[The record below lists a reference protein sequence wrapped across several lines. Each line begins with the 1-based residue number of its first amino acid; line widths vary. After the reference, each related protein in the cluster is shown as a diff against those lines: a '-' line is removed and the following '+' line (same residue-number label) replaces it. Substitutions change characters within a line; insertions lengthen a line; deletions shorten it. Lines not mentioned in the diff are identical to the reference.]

1 MIHEARE
8 EKQAQTGDADEFA
21 SLYRRHGRDV
31 LGMLLHLTHGDRA
44 EAEDLTQETFLAA
57 FRGRRSFAGRASV
70 RAWLVGIAVRRF
82 RDARRRPPAP
92 AEPSRR
98 PRRPIPASL
107 ARERRRG
114 ERLPRPCAFARLPE
128 NQQTALLLVLG
139 QGLTYREAA
148 DALGE
153 PIGTIKWRVSEATGK
168 LRAYLT
174 EDEEDASAQTITC
187 PCWRPADCPV
197 SQSGARNVTSS
208 PARIARRNSP
218 SFRRSPASFGLSRF
232 PNPALTSTNAS
243 LRFVQRRSNK
253 RPRRN
258 PKNAPCVACSS
269 PCPSSWP
276 FWRWAQ

>member
-1 MIHEARE
+1 MIHEARRE
-8 EKQAQTGDADEFA
+8 RQAQAGEADEFA

-92 AEPSRR
+92 VGLPADLDDRSPLPS
-98 PRRPIPASL
+98 PESGVVASDCL
-107 ARERRRG
+107 ARA
-114 ERLPRPCAFARLPE
+114 LARLPE

-153 PIGTIKWRVSEATGK
+153 PVGTIKWRVSEATGK

-174 EDEEDASAQTITC
+174 EDENDAL
-187 PCWRPADCPV
+187 P
-197 SQSGARNVTSS
+197 
-208 PARIARRNSP
+208 
-218 SFRRSPASFGLSRF
+218 
-232 PNPALTSTNAS
+232 
-243 LRFVQRRSNK
+243 
-253 RPRRN
+253 PR
-258 PKNAPCVACSS
+258 
-269 PCPSSWP
+269 
-276 FWRWAQ
+276 